1 MYLKTN
7 THGFLSH
14 LPHTHIH
21 TCPVFEGDNKISKN
35 WVQGA
40 IFEKTYGETK
50 RGGERKCK
58 GAIPIHF
65 LTIHYHDN

>member
-1 MYLKTN
+1 MVSYL
-7 THGFLSH
+7 SS
-14 LPHTHIH
+14 HTHTHTH